1 MKISA
6 LCTLLVF
13 TLFSSRAAAQQVV
26 VNDTLSGTPLTMMM
40 DAKVNSL
47 LADIENKCSRENE
60 RSASNDDYRATPVR
74 PSVPERELTQAEI
87 CRRNPRIMGYK
98 IQVAVVKS
106 NEEARQIGANFRRK
120 FPSMKVEIDAS
131 LRPNYKVLAGSY
143 LTKQSAAGDL
153 SRVRQQFN
161 GAISVQY
168 RVFCA
173 EAK

>member
-1 MKISA
+1 
-6 LCTLLVF
+6 
-13 TLFSSRAAAQQVV
+13 
-26 VNDTLSGTPLTMMM
+26 
-40 DAKVNSL
+40 
-47 LADIENKCSRENE
+47 
-60 RSASNDDYRATPVR
+60 
-74 PSVPERELTQAEI
+74 
-87 CRRNPRIMGYK
+87 MGYK
-98 IQVAVVKS
+98 NQVAVVKS
-106 NEEARQIGANFRRK
+106 NEEARQIGASFRRK
-120 FPSMKVEIDAS
+120 VPSMKVEIDAS